1 MDDNIVLREY
11 GWTDTSDTYYSVD
24 LVVEEMESNLI
35 SSDEEETPL
44 SKHEPHIRPNADDIP
59 V

>member
-35 SSDEEETPL
+35 SSDEEETP
-44 SKHEPHIRPNADDIP
+44 PF
-59 V
+59 